1 MVEVA
6 LTVALSAA
14 LHFVSVWQMPMGGT
28 VSLDM
33 LPIIVL
39 AVRRGPGV
47 GILAGALFG
56 VVDYFIEPFFVT
68 WVQIALDYPVAYGLV
83 GLAGIVAPLWRR
95 ALRAGRP
102 LDGMWPV
109 AALGCLVG
117 VVARFAAH
125 FVSGVVFFA
134 SNAGVGQSVWAY
146 SALYNATYL
155 VPAAL
160 LIFIPAALLLPGLER
175 AVPSR

>member
-1 MVEVA
+1 MVEIA

-14 LHFVSVWQMPMGGT
+14 LHFVSIWQMPMGGS

-83 GLAGIVAPLWRR
+83 GLAGVVAPLWRR
-95 ALRAGRP
+95 ALNQGRS

-109 AALGCLVG
+109 AALACLIAVT
-117 VVARFAAH
+117 ARFAAH
-125 FVSGVVFFA
+125 FTSGVIFFA
-134 SNAGVGQSVWAY
+134 SSAPAGTPVWAY